1 MQFNFN
7 LLAVL
12 LLMASSVF
20 ANPTARLQ
28 IIHNSPTPTVDVYV
42 NNQLLLNDFKF
53 RTATPYITVDAGVRL
68 EIAIAPSN
76 SRSAA
81 DAIARYPVK
90 LVEGKR
96 YIAIAYGVVGNSQTP
111 FNLAINDMGLEK
123 ANSPRNVGLSFFHG
137 SPDAPAV
144 DIRTGGS
151 VVFGNTSFG
160 KFTNPSNPYVFVP
173 GKVTYTL
180 DVTPAGQPSTV
191 VASYQVYLGAL
202 RGRTAVV
209 MATGFLGGGKPSF
222 EPWVVV
228 SDGTTF
234 PLKLA
239 PSEANLQVIHNSPTP
254 TVDIYVNDKLL
265 LDNFEFR
272 KATPYIKVP
281 AGVELKIGVA
291 LGTSRSAAD
300 VIATFPVKLEKNKNY
315 VAIAY
320 GIVGNRST
328 PFNIAVSDVGRINS
342 ANGENVDINFF
353 HGSPDAPAVNIFA
366 DGGTIFN
373 NISFGKFGSYV
384 SVPSN
389 ATYKIGVA
397 ANSAP
402 SNIIASYLANVTTL
416 KGKGIIIMA
425 TGFLGGNQ
433 PPFEPWVVVSD
444 GRTFPLPPAPTP
456 IPDEANLQVIH
467 NSPTPTVD
475 IYVNDKLLLD
485 NFEFRKA
492 TPYIKVP
499 AGVELKIGVALGTS
513 RSAADVIATFPVK
526 LEKNK
531 NYVAI
536 AYGIVGN
543 RSTPFNIAVSDAGR
557 INSVNDENVDINFFH
572 GSPDAPAVN
581 ILANNNLAFNNIS
594 FGKFGSYVGVPYN
607 AVYRIGVAAN
617 SAPNKIIADYF
628 ANVSTLKGKGIII
641 MATGFLGGTHPPF
654 EPWVVVSDGRTF
666 PLPAANHLQEPQR
679 DVFALNASINTLA
692 KGLALSPNPAA
703 ARVNVNFNLDNDS
716 PVNIQIMNLSGQ
728 IMYNNRLS
736 SLNKGQQTVEI
747 NTTELLN
754 GYYLVRLETN
764 SGVENQKLIIN
775 K

>member
-1 MQFNFN
+1 MQFKSN
-7 LLAVL
+7 LIAVL
-12 LLMASSVF
+12 LLMATAMF
-20 ANPTARLQ
+20 ASPTARLQ

-42 NNQLLLNDFKF
+42 NNHLLLNDFKF
-53 RTATPYITVDAGVRL
+53 RTATPYITVDAGVKL
-68 EIAIAPSN
+68 DIAIAPAN

-81 DAIARYPVK
+81 DAIARFPVT
-90 LVEGKR
+90 LTEGKR

-111 FNLAINDMGLEK
+111 FNLAINDMGLER
-123 ANSPRNVGLSFFHG
+123 ANSARNVGLSFFHG

-173 GKVTYTL
+173 GKVTYLL
-180 DVTPAGQPSTV
+180 DVTPAGQPNTV

-202 RGRTAVV
+202 RGRAAVV
-209 MATGFLGGGKPSF
+209 IATGFLSGGATPF

-234 PLKLA
+234 PLRAA
-239 PSEANLQVIHNSPTP
+239 PSEANLQIIHNSPTP

-272 KATPYIKVP
+272 KATPFIKVP

-291 LGTSRSAAD
+291 LGTSRSSAD

-315 VAIAY
+315 VAIAS
-320 GIVGNRST
+320 GIVGNRNT
-328 PFNIAVSDVGRINS
+328 PFTIAVNDAGRISATNS
-342 ANGENVDINFF
+342 ENVDINFF
-353 HGSPDAPAVNIFA
+353 HGSPDAPAVNILA
-366 DGGTIFN
+366 DGGVIFN

-397 ANSAP
+397 ASSAP

-416 KGKGIIIMA
+416 KGKGIIVMA
-425 TGFLGGNQ
+425 TGFLGGTT

-444 GRTFPLPPAPTP
+444 GRTFPLPLAPAPA
-456 IPDEANLQVIH
+456 PDEANLQIIH

-492 TPYIKVP
+492 TPFIKVP

-513 RSAADVIATFPVK
+513 RSSADVIATFPVK

-536 AYGIVGN
+536 ASGIVGN
-543 RSTPFNIAVSDAGR
+543 RSTPFTIAVNDAGR
-557 INSVNDENVDINFFH
+557 ISATNSENVDINFFH

-581 ILANNNLAFNNIS
+581 ILANNNIAFNNIS
-594 FGKFGSYVGVPYN
+594 FGKFGNYVSVPYN
-607 AVYRIGVAAN
+607 AIYRIGVAAN

-641 MATGFLGGTHPPF
+641 MATGFLAGVTPAF

-666 PLPAANHLQEPQR
+666 ALPAANHLIEPRQEE
-679 DVFALNASINTLA
+679 FALKASTNSA

-703 ARVNVNFNLDNDS
+703 TRVNVNFSLDNES
-716 PVNIQIMNLSGQ
+716 PVNIQILNLSGQ
-728 IMYNNRLS
+728 VMSNTRLN
-736 SLNKGQQTVEI
+736 SLNKGQQTFEI
-747 NTTELLN
+747 NTTELSN
-754 GYYLVRLETN
+754 GYYLVRLET
-764 SGVENQKLIIN
+764 SKGVENQKLIIN